1 MFYTMMIFNK
11 NKICVKKKRQ
21 VQRSAENCVEAM
33 EDLTDKGLK
42 DTTWEDVSVTCS
54 CLVGVDSIL
63 EAPVSSAYSSQQ
75 GTLWTPPPCQT
86 MYGPEEP
93 CVLYLPSSIHTE
105 KAFHSRG
112 VCREK

>member
-1 MFYTMMIFNK
+1 M
-11 NKICVKKKRQ
+11 
-21 VQRSAENCVEAM
+21 
-33 EDLTDKGLK
+33 DKGLK

-63 EAPVSSAYSSQQ
+63 EAPVCSAYSSQQ

-86 MYGPEEP
+86 MYGPEDP
-93 CVLYLPSSIHTE
+93 CVLYLPSSIHKE